1 MYEKMVAQAKAMTV
15 EQLKDAQFANNM
27 IDHWSSEDRMWDSVL
42 FAELMARKNT
52 KQGVAT
58 MTENVCILFLLI
70 DIWLS
75 LGILGVF
82 QKLENRWPWGL
93 VVFTLGIP
101 LLTFIA
107 YTI

>member
-52 KQGVAT
+52 K
-58 MTENVCILFLLI
+58 
-70 DIWLS
+70 
-75 LGILGVF
+75 
-82 QKLENRWPWGL
+82 
-93 VVFTLGIP
+93 
-101 LLTFIA
+101 
-107 YTI
+107 

>member
-1 MYEKMVAQAKAMTV
+1 MGQRAVCRADGKEKCKV
-15 EQLKDAQFANNM
+15 
-27 IDHWSSEDRMWDSVL
+27 R
-42 FAELMARKNT
+42 
-52 KQGVAT
+52 GAT
-58 MTENVCILFLLI
+58 IMTENVCILFLLV

-93 VVFTLGIP
+93 LVFTLGIP

>member
-1 MYEKMVAQAKAMTV
+1 
-15 EQLKDAQFANNM
+15 
-27 IDHWSSEDRMWDSVL
+27 
-42 FAELMARKNT
+42 
-52 KQGVAT
+52 

-93 VVFTLGIP
+93 LVFTLGIP